1 MEQGYDERGSKTGT
15 RLPLNRGMRNACNT
29 YFLSDL
35 HLGAAYDKGSR
46 DRERRAVAFL
56 DSIKHKAKAVYLLG
70 DILDY
75 WYEYRYVVPRG
86 FVRLFGKLAE
96 LSDEG
101 VEITWLTGN
110 HDIWIFDYLP
120 TELGIRVVDSS
131 LAVTIN
137 GSDFYLAHGDRTGC
151 DSRWFCIMQKLFRN
165 KFCQRLYASLN
176 PRWTIPFALRWSTSS
191 RQKPQLSD
199 NDERSAAALLRLEN
213 FCKGYLADHPLTRY
227 FLFGH
232 LHIVARRSLGKESE
246 MIVLGDWLKHF
257 SYAVFDGH
265 SLSLHSFHPSADTTS
280 QLQ

>member
-1 MEQGYDERGSKTGT
+1 MLKKV
-15 RLPLNRGMRNACNT
+15 LLM
-29 YFLSDL
+29 
-35 HLGAAYDKGSR
+35 AA
-46 DRERRAVAFL
+46 V
-56 DSIKHKAKAVYLLG
+56 VLLG
-70 DILDY
+70 L
-75 WYEYRYVVPRG
+75 PGLAHAQLGRG
-86 FVRLFGKLAE
+86 EISVGYGVAPVTDWIDAYSDKL
-96 LSDEG
+96 L
-101 VEITWLTGN
+101 V
-110 HDIWIFDYLP
+110 P

-176 PRWTIPFALRWSTSS
+176 PRWTIPFALRWSASS

-232 LHIVARRSLGKESE
+232 LHIMARRSLGKESE